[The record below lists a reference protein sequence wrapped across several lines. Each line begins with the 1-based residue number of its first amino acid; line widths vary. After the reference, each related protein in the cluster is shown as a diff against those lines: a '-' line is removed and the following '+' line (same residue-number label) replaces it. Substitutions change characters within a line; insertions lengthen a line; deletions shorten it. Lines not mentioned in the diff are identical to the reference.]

1 MNTMKHKPVLIRV
14 FNNGYL
20 ISLLLFLAGS
30 IASLCDG
37 IVASRGLGIAE
48 LAAIGIAYPY
58 TKSME
63 CISLLF
69 SSGAQVVIGRKI
81 GQNQFDE
88 VSKVFY
94 TSLAFAAALSVLIAA
109 SVSLL
114 AAPVASLFGATAET
128 LQPTVDYLLSLAV
141 GAPAHL
147 LTLYMIALFQL
158 DEQKRLINAA
168 TVVMTAINVGL
179 NIWFVLS
186 GMGISGIGYSTS
198 ISYYAALLIL
208 SVHLVRGRRSPRRKK
223 PDAQGILL
231 QGKFGV
237 SRQYLLE
244 TVREGAPSAFKN
256 VSSIIFNTVVNNML
270 AAVGSTEAIAAFS
283 VFKMTKFLFLSVSE
297 AIISPVRMIQ
307 TMLIE
312 EKDHKMMKRIFRH
325 ALLMGLALS
334 AVLSLLLFFFGR
346 PVFARMVDGS
356 VLDETVTLMR
366 WTVIVYMM
374 NTFVCYYLAYF
385 QAIGQKKIVYSI
397 SVVLNLVTLPVFFLL
412 ARALGAEGIWIALA
426 VQLTLTAAY
435 AVGCAC
441 FLGRRNKGLVNK
453 LLVLPPE
460 ENYTAYDFHIESE
473 GDAKTAAAGFG
484 DICRESIPE
493 KRKAYY
499 CALALEEIVFNI
511 LAYQAHHG
519 EPDPDID
526 VHIVVFGC
534 DRMIMRIKDCSREHD
549 PFAKYEYSTTG
560 DDMENLG
567 IRIVKSFA
575 QDIKYSYI
583 YGVNFITITV

>member
-1 MNTMKHKPVLIRV
+1 MKHKPVLIRV

-270 AAVGSTEAIAAFS
+270 AAVGSTEAMAAFS

-334 AVLSLLLFFFGR
+334 AVLSALLFFFGR